1 MAKFI
6 TVWSSKGGVAK
17 TTTALLLSAFYDSQN
32 KKVLLYD
39 ADEQRSAFK
48 TVTKSDQYQFDT
60 TTDLE
65 SLDTSQYDYVISDIP
80 PRLMLLSKRQRQT
93 VRGSDV
99 IVVPQSPGRLDYE
112 SVKSMDDEL
121 KNVPVIHLLTKV
133 DGRSANDKRIASG
146 FAKDWLKM
154 GLLEVYKNVVN
165 ESVNLFSKNASKY
178 SNVSR
183 ARKEVR
189 AIAQLVE
196 KKMRN

>member
-80 PRLMLLSKRQRQT
+80 PRLMLLSKRQR
-93 VRGSDV
+93 
-99 IVVPQSPGRLDYE
+99 
-112 SVKSMDDEL
+112 
-121 KNVPVIHLLTKV
+121 
-133 DGRSANDKRIASG
+133 
-146 FAKDWLKM
+146 
-154 GLLEVYKNVVN
+154 
-165 ESVNLFSKNASKY
+165 
-178 SNVSR
+178 
-183 ARKEVR
+183 
-189 AIAQLVE
+189 
-196 KKMRN
+196 